1 MAFTYPFCY
10 TPDNQIVDA
19 ASKAIKN
26 IEQNPELHEIFR
38 EGKMLGVLLTKEG
51 HEIYAF
57 SGLAGGRSTV
67 PGFAPPILDTTQ
79 VDGLRPS
86 DSPDCDSLGNGEGHR
101 DSKRESEH
109 SAQLQDWLFSNYIV
123 HNAKGQSKSIKE
135 IFAELGLTPP
145 GGTGECAAP
154 KMLEEAYR
162 LGLTPLKMGEFW
174 YGESPR
180 SGEIREHGRFYPSCT
195 GKCGPLLSWMMQGL
209 EVDPN
214 PLRVSIPQDRIEI
227 IAIDPDF
234 IVVNKPSGML
244 CVPGKTGEKSLLEVL
259 QKDFETLLEVHRLD
273 MDTSGVIV
281 YARNPDTQREL
292 RRQFEARETQKSY
305 VAHLC
310 PGAKRWKNGFKGTIA
325 LPIGFDYYD
334 RPRQMIDR
342 QNGKPAIT
350 RFEVLAVF
358 PDGSLDVRFFPQ
370 TGRTHQLRVHAA
382 SAEGLAHPIQGDKL
396 YGSSDGGRLMLHA
409 ESLCFTHPRT
419 GERVSFST
427 SAEF

>member
-19 ASKAIKN
+19 AEKITKIIAD
-26 IEQNPELHEIFR
+26 NPELHEKFR
-38 EGKMLGVLLTKEG
+38 EGKMLGVLLTREG
-51 HEIYAF
+51 EVIYGF
-57 SGLAGGRSTV
+57 SGLAGGHSTL
-67 PGFAPPILDTTQ
+67 PHFAPPILDTTEVSELWQ
-79 VDGLRPS
+79 SPS
-86 DSPDCDSLGNGEGHR
+86 A
-101 DSKRESEH
+101 SKSKD
-109 SAQLQDWLFSNYIV
+109 LQDWLFSNYIV
-123 HNAKGQSKSIKE
+123 HNARGEQASIKE
-135 IFAELGLTPP
+135 IFAAQGLVPP

-162 LGLTPLKMGEFW
+162 RGLTPLKMGEFW

-180 SGEIREHGRFYPSCT
+180 SGEVRQHGRFYPSCT
-195 GKCGPLLSWMMQGL
+195 GKCGPLLSWMMKGL

-214 PLRVSIPQDRIEI
+214 PLQMRIPQDRIEI
-227 IAIDPDF
+227 LAIDPDF

-273 MDTSGVIV
+273 MDTSGVV
-281 YARNPDTQREL
+281 VFARNPETQREL

-310 PGAKRWKNGFKGTIA
+310 PGVKRWEKGFKGTIA

-334 RPRQMIDR
+334 RPRQMVDR
-342 QNGKPAIT
+342 ANGKPAVT
-350 RFEVLAVF
+350 RFEILDVF

-382 SAEGLAHPIQGDKL
+382 SAEGLAHPIQGDRL
-396 YGSSDGGRLMLHA
+396 YGASDGGRLMLHA
-409 ESLCFTHPRT
+409 ESLTFTHPRT

-427 SAEF
+427 SADF

>member
-1 MAFTYPFCY
+1 MT
-10 TPDNQIVDA
+10 
-19 ASKAIKN
+19 
-26 IEQNPELHEIFR
+26 R
-38 EGKMLGVLLTKEG
+38 EGKV
-51 HEIYAF
+51 IYGF
-57 SGLAGGRSTV
+57 SGLAGGSATL
-67 PGFAPPILDTTQ
+67 PGFAPPILDTTLIPE
-79 VDGLRPS
+79 LRPES
-86 DSPDCDSLGNGEGHR
+86 GSPAEEQPWRPGSGNP
-101 DSKRESEH
+101 SKGAAES
-109 SAQLQDWLFSNYIV
+109 AMLQEWLFENYIV
-123 HNAKGQSKSIKE
+123 HNSRGEKASIKE
-135 IFAELGLTPP
+135 IFAAQGLVPP

-162 LGLTPLKMGEFW
+162 QGLTPASMGEFW

-209 EVDPN
+209 DVAPN
-214 PLRVSIPQDRIEI
+214 PLRIRLPQDRIEI
-227 IAIDPDF
+227 LALDPDF

-259 QKDFETLLEVHRLD
+259 REDFDTMLEVHRLD
-273 MDTSGVIV
+273 MDTSGVV
-281 YARNPDTQREL
+281 VFARNPETQREL

-310 PGAKRWKNGFKGTIA
+310 PGVKRWKKGFKGTIA

-334 RPRQMIDR
+334 RPRQMVDR
-342 QNGKPAIT
+342 ESGKPAVT
-350 RFEVLAVF
+350 QFQVLDVF

-382 SAEGLAHPIQGDKL
+382 SAEGIGHPIQGDRL

-409 ESLCFTHPRT
+409 ESLTFTHPRT
-419 GERVSFST
+419 GERVTFGT
-427 SAEF
+427 SADF